1 MHYIAAAQT
10 DIGNTKAVNQDSLM
24 LKVADTPQG
33 ELAYAVLCD
42 GMGGLESGQVASAA
56 VVRAYEKWF
65 NEKLVSLF
73 ERKALE
79 QELRRSWYNTLIE
92 CNEKIIRYSSIHG
105 GDMGTTLTAAI
116 FFNDNYYI
124 MHVGDC
130 RVYEMLD
137 TCEQLTYDQ
146 TFVAREVALGHMTS
160 KQALSD
166 PRRNVLLQCVGV
178 NHEVKPDFIQGKV
191 SKGASYLICSDG
203 FRHELTAK
211 EIYSGCHEKLDV
223 TGEISDK
230 KLTKDSRKSAR
241 LLMEARLNDLIKINK
256 QRKER
261 DNISAILIKTY

>member
-1 MHYIAAAQT
+1 
-10 DIGNTKAVNQDSLM
+10 
-24 LKVADTPQG
+24 
-33 ELAYAVLCD
+33 
-42 GMGGLESGQVASAA
+42 
-56 VVRAYEKWF
+56 
-65 NEKLVSLF
+65 
-73 ERKALE
+73 
-79 QELRRSWYNTLIE
+79 
-92 CNEKIIRYSSIHG
+92 
-105 GDMGTTLTAAI
+105 
-116 FFNDNYYI
+116 
-124 MHVGDC
+124 
-130 RVYEMLD
+130 MLD